1 MADESDQERIL
12 REYREQNARMA
23 AREARKDA
31 PKKAKKT
38 PKREPKRM
46 DVQDA
51 ANKIQRRN
59 RSVDSI
65 VESMQTGVL
74 KRLQDRQSTDSN
86 N

>member
-23 AREARKDA
+23 KREAQKDS
-31 PKKAKKT
+31 PKAKKT

-51 ANKIQRRN
+51 ANKVQRRN
-59 RSVDSI
+59 RSVDSL